1 VATDTLIL
9 ASASP
14 RRRELLDRFGLS
26 FEVIP
31 ADIDESIRPGESAR
45 AYVVRMAGEK
55 AQAVAEQNPQRPILA
70 ADTSVVIDAV
80 VLGKPETEGQAAG
93 MLEALS
99 GRAHQVMSAVA
110 LLRPGAEPDWRL
122 SVTDVHFGALS
133 DDWIRGYI
141 ASGDPMDK
149 AGAYGIQNA
158 AGLKV
163 RRIEG
168 SYSGVVGLPLF
179 ETGELLEAAGLLEGA

>member
-1 VATDTLIL
+1 MATDALIL

-14 RRRELLDRFGLS
+14 RRRELLAHFGLS
-26 FEVIP
+26 FEVMP
-31 ADIDESIRPGESAR
+31 ADIDESIRPGESPR
-45 AYVVRMAGEK
+45 AYVVRMAEEK
-55 AQAVAEQNPQRPILA
+55 ARAVAAQHSQRVILA
-70 ADTSVVIDAV
+70 ADTSVVIDEV
-80 VLGKPETEGQAAG
+80 ILGKPETPEQAAG
-93 MLEALS
+93 MLRALS

-110 LLRPGAEPDWRL
+110 LLRPGTEADHRL
-122 SVTDVHFGALS
+122 SVTDVHFGSLS
-133 DDWIRGYI
+133 EGWIQAYI
-141 ASGDPMDK
+141 ATGDPMDK

-179 ETGELLEAAGLLEGA
+179 ETGELLEAAGLLGMP